1 MTSYAHQ
8 KRPPEQSVTTHIG
21 PHEIPQPLDMLDA
34 GMGLSAVRE
43 ALESPDQT
51 VPSILDAVNSVEQSG
66 LEWWKETDKLA
77 ELDEPP
83 VTEILNGSDT
93 TQSQDDLKHQ
103 ISLIIRGKASEQ
115 HHPGVMEQHAD
126 VILSDGTP
134 MGFFGENGGVSAGIG
149 MGMDG
154 VVADPD
160 WFEENRSGY
169 MNARIA
175 ERYDMPSTVL
185 TLNVMPEQAAKFD
198 EYWANLDDE
207 PGDFSLLGAN
217 CSTHAAEAFEY
228 AGITDKGIPGL
239 DTPDN
244 LYSQLKDVQP
254 AAMSESGYLGFN
266 QSAAGDWSHHFRP
279 LAADYEADSNTY
291 ASSNSSMS
299 QSAFELTEY
308 PVSTSGP
315 SSAKIQS
322 NNSSN

>member
-1 MTSYAHQ
+1 
-8 KRPPEQSVTTHIG
+8 
-21 PHEIPQPLDMLDA
+21 MLDA
-34 GMGLSAVRE
+34 GMGLAAVRE
-43 ALESPDQT
+43 ALTSPDQT
-51 VPSILDAVNSVEQSG
+51 LPSILDAVDSVEQSG
-66 LEWWKETDKLA
+66 LEWWKEADKLA
-77 ELDEPP
+77 ELDEPL
-83 VTEILNGSDT
+83 VAKILNGSDT
-93 TQSQDDLKHQ
+93 TQSQEDLKHQ
-103 ISLIIRGKASEQ
+103 ISLIIRGKAGEQ
-115 HHPGVMEQHAD
+115 HNPGVMEQHAD

-160 WFEENRSGY
+160 WFDENRSGY

-185 TLNVMPEQAAKFD
+185 TLGVTPEQAAKFD
-198 EYWANLDDE
+198 EYWANLEDE

-244 LYSQLKDVQP
+244 LYSQLKDIQP
-254 AAMSESGYLGFN
+254 EAISESGYLGFN
-266 QSAAGDWSHHFRP
+266 QSADGDWSHHFKP
-279 LAADYEADSNTY
+279 LAADYEAGSNAY

-299 QSAFELTEY
+299 QFAYELMEY

-315 SSAKIQS
+315 SSAKIQL
-322 NNSSN
+322 NHSSNEGQR